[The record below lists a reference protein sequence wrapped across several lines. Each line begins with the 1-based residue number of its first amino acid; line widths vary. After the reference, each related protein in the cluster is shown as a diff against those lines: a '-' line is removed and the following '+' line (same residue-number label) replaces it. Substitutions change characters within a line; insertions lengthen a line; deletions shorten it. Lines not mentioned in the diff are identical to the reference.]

1 MIKRI
6 LIFLGIALSLWV
18 LATTALSLR
27 GTAQI
32 DAKMR
37 RLLSLAGQRK
47 WLRAGHL
54 LSASYQDAWG
64 QDKATALRNATEM
77 GRHFLVLEI
86 LGTGAVSTRGAQG
99 TWQGR
104 LTFRGR
110 GTAVGEMIFSRVE
123 SLQDDFVF
131 AWRKENWKPW
141 SWKLVSVTQPE
152 IVFDS
157 QWSP

>member
-6 LIFLGIALSLWV
+6 LIFLGIALSLWM

-47 WLRAGHL
+47 WPRAGHL

-104 LTFRGR
+104 LAFRGR